1 KGSCPISV
9 NVKGVQAGVQNNPTG
24 PISSTESGPG
34 AASNTASITII
45 GPPSI
50 SKAFGA
56 TSIPLNGSTSLS
68 FSLQN
73 SNTTQTLSG
82 VGFTDTLPS
91 GLVIATPNGLTGSCG
106 GGTITAAAGSNAVS
120 LTGASLTS
128 SSTCTFSANVT
139 GTGAGAQ
146 TNTTAAVTSTQG
158 GTGGTASATLVVVAP
173 PSIAKSFNPA
183 SIAPNATSALTFTI
197 TNPVAN
203 TVALA

>member
-9 NVKGVQAGVQNNPTG
+9 NVKGVQAGVQNNTTG

-34 AASNTASITII
+34 AASNTASITVI

-91 GLVIATPNGLTGSCG
+91 GLVIATLNGLPGSCG
-106 GGTITAAAGSNAVS
+106 GGTITAVAGSNAVS

-128 SSTCTFSANVT
+128 SSICTFSANVI
-139 GTGAGAQ
+139 GTAVGAQ
-146 TNTTAAVTSTQG
+146 TNTTAAVTSTQNG
-158 GTGGTASATLVVVAP
+158 
-173 PSIAKSFNPA
+173 
-183 SIAPNATSALTFTI
+183 
-197 TNPVAN
+197 
-203 TVALA
+203 